1 MIKRASLV
9 LISVLLLAVGALSL
23 LFFRPW
29 AQFKPSTMNS
39 LFKPDK
45 RLAYFRGMDTV
56 FPSRSIAAS
65 STPLAF
71 EAGASLALP
80 VSFNTTKGAEPTEA
94 FLDRTDTTSLVIIK
108 NGKLVFERY
117 FKGADQDSRFTS
129 WSVAKSFLST
139 LVGVAVK
146 EGKIKSLDDK
156 ISVYLPELAGQPYGE
171 STVLSLLQ
179 MASGIQFDETY
190 SNPLADIN
198 MLFYRTFIFNQRIN
212 SVAASHPRLRAPSTQ
227 FNYVSSDSQILSQVL
242 ARATG
247 MSVADYLNTKLW
259 QPLGM
264 QSSAY
269 WSLDRSAQEGGE
281 ELGFCCLNATAKD
294 FAKLGQLYL
303 QNGQWRGTDLLPTD
317 WVQRA
322 TRPLQPF
329 QQPDPQRYDLM
340 GYAWQWWVPNN
351 RPGAARQT
359 EFMARG
365 VWGQSI
371 WVDEA
376 RQLVI
381 VRTAVDPKYRDNW
394 NASVA
399 LFRAISDAVQ

>member
-1 MIKRASLV
+1 MIKRGLLL
-9 LISVLLLAVGALSL
+9 LITVLLLALGTLSL

-65 STPLAF
+65 AAPVPF
-71 EAGASLALP
+71 EAGLPLALP
-80 VSFNTTKGAEPTEA
+80 ASFNSATGVEATQA

-117 FKGADQDSRFTS
+117 FKGADQNSRFTS

-139 LVGVAVK
+139 LVGIAVK

-156 ISVYLPELAGQPYGE
+156 VSVYLPELAGRPYGD

-212 SVAASHPRLRAPSTQ
+212 SVAASHARLRAPSTQ

-242 ARATG
+242 ARATS
-247 MSVADYLNTKLW
+247 MSVADYLQVKLW

-269 WSLDRSAQEGGE
+269 WSLDRSAPEGGE

-303 QNGQWRGTDLLPTD
+303 QNGQWLGTQLLPAD
-317 WVQRA
+317 WVQQA
-322 TRPLQPF
+322 TRPLQSF
-329 QQPDPQRYDLM
+329 QKPDPNRYDLM
-340 GYAWQWWVPNN
+340 GYAWQWWVPSN
-351 RPGAARQT
+351 RPGATTQT

-381 VRTAVDPKYRDNW
+381 VRTAVDPKYRDHW

-399 LFRAISDAVQ
+399 LFRAISDATQ